1 MGDINFFV
9 SVLFLLLLCFKYT
22 SVIIAVSNNMIFY
35 HEVKKL
41 ETFLFSL
48 ENNSEL
54 KQLRRRPQRRLQ
66 KKKGL
71 MIKTTALHACITLLS
86 TFLWCPLHAYEVKPP
101 THLMHYI
108 WRTWTYDDE
117 LSFPFSNLN
126 KILKNSY
133 PGKFTCIW
141 HIERVQIDT
150 IMFERTKIH
159 FLSTFSLPSSSSLLK
174 VPNVISYYVKL
185 K

>member
-66 KKKGL
+66 KKKRFNDQNDSSARVHHTFKYISL
-71 MIKTTALHACITLLS
+71 MSTARLRSETS
-86 TFLWCPLHAYEVKPP
+86 YTFDAL
-101 THLMHYI
+101 

-126 KILKNSY
+126 KILKNSN

-174 VPNVISYYVKL
+174 VPNVISNHVTL

>member
-101 THLMHYI
+101 THLMHYGGRGHTTTNFPSPF
-108 WRTWTYDDE
+108 RTSIKSSRIQIQENSPAFDL
-117 LSFPFSNLN
+117 LSGS
-126 KILKNSY
+126 K
-133 PGKFTCIW
+133 
-141 HIERVQIDT
+141 
-150 IMFERTKIH
+150 
-159 FLSTFSLPSSSSLLK
+159 
-174 VPNVISYYVKL
+174 
-185 K
+185 

>member
-101 THLMHYI
+101 THLMHYGGRGHTTTNFPSPF
-108 WRTWTYDDE
+108 RTSIKSSRIHIQENSPAFDI
-117 LSFPFSNLN
+117 LSGS
-126 KILKNSY
+126 K
-133 PGKFTCIW
+133 
-141 HIERVQIDT
+141 
-150 IMFERTKIH
+150 
-159 FLSTFSLPSSSSLLK
+159 
-174 VPNVISYYVKL
+174 
-185 K
+185 

>member
-101 THLMHYI
+101 THLIHYGGRGHTTTNFPSPF
-108 WRTWTYDDE
+108 RTSIKSSRIHIQENSPAFDI
-117 LSFPFSNLN
+117 LSGS
-126 KILKNSY
+126 K
-133 PGKFTCIW
+133 
-141 HIERVQIDT
+141 
-150 IMFERTKIH
+150 
-159 FLSTFSLPSSSSLLK
+159 
-174 VPNVISYYVKL
+174 
-185 K
+185 

>member
-54 KQLRRRPQRRLQ
+54 KQLRRRPRRRLQ
-66 KKKGL
+66 KNNRFNDQNDSS
-71 MIKTTALHACITLLS
+71 ARCITLLS
-86 TFLWCPLHAYEVKPP
+86 TFLWCPLHDYEVKPP
-101 THLMHYI
+101 THLTHYGGRGHTTTNFPSPF
-108 WRTWTYDDE
+108 RTSIKSSRIHIQENSPAFDI
-117 LSFPFSNLN
+117 LSGS
-126 KILKNSY
+126 K
-133 PGKFTCIW
+133 
-141 HIERVQIDT
+141 
-150 IMFERTKIH
+150 
-159 FLSTFSLPSSSSLLK
+159 
-174 VPNVISYYVKL
+174 
-185 K
+185 

>member
-1 MGDINFFV
+1 MRSNFFLSFLVLPNKNGRRAHLTFIGHINLLGDINFFV

-66 KKKGL
+66 KKKIGL

-86 TFLWCPLHAYEVKPP
+86 TFLWCPLHDYEVKPP
-101 THLMHYI
+101 THLMHYGGRGHTTTNFPSPF
-108 WRTWTYDDE
+108 RTSIKSSRIQIQENAPAFDL
-117 LSFPFSNLN
+117 LSGS
-126 KILKNSY
+126 K
-133 PGKFTCIW
+133 
-141 HIERVQIDT
+141 
-150 IMFERTKIH
+150 
-159 FLSTFSLPSSSSLLK
+159 
-174 VPNVISYYVKL
+174 
-185 K
+185 

>member
-54 KQLRRRPQRRLQ
+54 KQLRRRPRRRLQ
-66 KKKGL
+66 KNNRFNDQNDSS
-71 MIKTTALHACITLLS
+71 ARCITLLS
-86 TFLWCPLHAYEVKPP
+86 TFLWCPLHDYEVKPP
-101 THLMHYI
+101 THLTHYGGRGHTTTNFPSPF
-108 WRTWTYDDE
+108 RTSIKSSRIQIQENSPAFDI
-117 LSFPFSNLN
+117 LSGS
-126 KILKNSY
+126 K
-133 PGKFTCIW
+133 
-141 HIERVQIDT
+141 
-150 IMFERTKIH
+150 
-159 FLSTFSLPSSSSLLK
+159 
-174 VPNVISYYVKL
+174 
-185 K
+185 

>member
-54 KQLRRRPQRRLQ
+54 KPTTTTATTTTS
-66 KKKGL
+66 KKKRFNDQNDSSARVHHDFKYISL
-71 MIKTTALHACITLLS
+71 MSTTRLRSETSYTFDAL
-86 TFLWCPLHAYEVKPP
+86 
-101 THLMHYI
+101 

-141 HIERVQIDT
+141 HIEWVQIDT

-174 VPNVISYYVKL
+174 VPNVITNHVKL

>member
-101 THLMHYI
+101 THLMHYGG
-108 WRTWTYDDE
+108 RGHTTTN
-117 LSFPFSNLN
+117 LPFSNLN
-126 KILKNSY
+126 KILKNSN

-174 VPNVISYYVKL
+174 VPNVITNHVTL

>member
-9 SVLFLLLLCFKYT
+9 SVLFLLLLFFKYT

-86 TFLWCPLHAYEVKPP
+86 TFLWCPLHAYEVKPL
-101 THLMHYI
+101 THLMHYGGRGHTTTNFPSPF
-108 WRTWTYDDE
+108 RTSIKSSRIQIQENSPAFDL
-117 LSFPFSNLN
+117 LSGS
-126 KILKNSY
+126 K
-133 PGKFTCIW
+133 
-141 HIERVQIDT
+141 
-150 IMFERTKIH
+150 
-159 FLSTFSLPSSSSLLK
+159 
-174 VPNVISYYVKL
+174 
-185 K
+185 

>member
-54 KQLRRRPQRRLQ
+54 KPTTTTATTTTSK

-101 THLMHYI
+101 THLMHYGG
-108 WRTWTYDDE
+108 RGHTTTN
-117 LSFPFSNLN
+117 FPFSNLN
-126 KILKNSY
+126 KILKNWN

-150 IMFERTKIH
+150 IMFERPKIH

-174 VPNVISYYVKL
+174 VPNVITNHVTL

>member
-101 THLMHYI
+101 THLMHYGGRGHTTTNFPSPF
-108 WRTWTYDDE
+108 RTSIKSSRIQIQENSPAFDI
-117 LSFPFSNLN
+117 LSGS
-126 KILKNSY
+126 K
-133 PGKFTCIW
+133 
-141 HIERVQIDT
+141 
-150 IMFERTKIH
+150 
-159 FLSTFSLPSSSSLLK
+159 
-174 VPNVISYYVKL
+174 
-185 K
+185 